1 MQCMAANI
9 IDIKHY
15 SPKFSDLF
23 FFDNNI
29 WMYLFCP
36 LGNYQRHRQKVYS
49 NFLKDIQTSK
59 STIFINSLILSEFTN
74 RYLRMD
80 FEQWKKSSGE
90 IVAEFKKDFI
100 GSTRY
105 NSTVE
110 EIKIHIKRILKI
122 CERMSDNFNVIDMD
136 NVLQHLE
143 HIDFNDSYYL
153 EYAHMSKMKIVTDDT
168 DFTKYLDHNNT
179 VITIC
184 K

>member
-36 LGNYQRHRQKVYS
+36 LGNYQQHRQKAYS
-49 NFLKDIQTSK
+49 NFLKDIQTSR

-110 EIKIHIKRILKI
+110 EIKIHINRILKI
-122 CERMSDNFNVIDMD
+122 CEKKSDNFNAVDMEKVIS
-136 NVLQHLE
+136 HLK

-153 EYAHMSKMKIVTDDT
+153 EYAQMNKMKIVTDDS
-168 DFTKYLDHNNT
+168 DFTKYRDHNNT